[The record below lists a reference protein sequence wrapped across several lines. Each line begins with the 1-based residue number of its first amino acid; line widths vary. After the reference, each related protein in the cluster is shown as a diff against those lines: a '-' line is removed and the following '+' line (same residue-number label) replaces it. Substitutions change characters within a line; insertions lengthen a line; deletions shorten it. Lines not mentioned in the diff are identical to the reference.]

1 MSCCLTSLMDTSI
14 TCHLPRPPCCGVVW
28 GREAAA
34 SSLETPQVG
43 WRDCSMS
50 CLWSVKRG
58 NVVWDLARQGMKH
71 STEPNPSSSP
81 SSTTIFLID
90 PFLQNTRHH
99 VFQESHVP
107 QCRLKAA
114 GKGNN
119 LKSPFPFSCT
129 VRQIETLPAVR
140 DVLRHGLLRIK
151 AKSTHRIWLSGK
163 IFSPWLP
170 HRVPT
175 SMPRVAPAPSRGT
188 GTSPVLR
195 VGLFQLLRGSS
206 DEFKKEKIGLI
217 FKVV

>member
-1 MSCCLTSLMDTSI
+1 MFFARRWWLTGGWRFMSCCLTSLMDTSI

-43 WRDCSMS
+43 RRDCSMS

-140 DVLRHGLLRIK
+140 DVLRHGLLRISK
-151 AKSTHRIWLSGK
+151 VHTQDLAFSEDFLS
-163 IFSPWLP
+163 L
-170 HRVPT
+170 
-175 SMPRVAPAPSRGT
+175 AAPSCSHVAASCCTHSQPWDWDKPSAESRFI
-188 GTSPVLR
+188 SAPQR
-195 VGLFQLLRGSS
+195 
-206 DEFKKEKIGLI
+206 EF
-217 FKVV
+217 